1 MSFPKSCNF
10 IAGRILAALGQTR
23 ETKQCRPSRSGRTRR
38 SFTYG
43 GPLARMIERLED
55 LTLLSALYSSI
66 QVNDNS
72 NVTIDQAN
80 NTDNIAASVDGDIH
94 VAYGGSQV
102 RVASSLNRGQ
112 SFQPSVLVANTSA
125 TYVAVETQGT
135 SHVYVAWV
143 SGGNAFLSVSTNDGA
158 AFSSP
163 QTITTN
169 AVNFRGINLAVFGSD
184 VYVQGSGGQNSL
196 VFHNNA
202 NGIGT

>member
-1 MSFPKSCNF
+1 
-10 IAGRILAALGQTR
+10 
-23 ETKQCRPSRSGRTRR
+23 
-38 SFTYG
+38 
-43 GPLARMIERLED
+43 MIERLED

-143 SGGNAFLSVSTNDGA
+143 SGGSAFLSVSTNDGA